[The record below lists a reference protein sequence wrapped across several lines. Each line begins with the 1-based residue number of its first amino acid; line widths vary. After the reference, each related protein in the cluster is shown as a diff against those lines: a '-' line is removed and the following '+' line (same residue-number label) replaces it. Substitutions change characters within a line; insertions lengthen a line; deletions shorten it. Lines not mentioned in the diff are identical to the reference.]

1 MPSFLFSYNDSS
13 KLLRSSLVIHKTR
26 RPHPTNLVHSS
37 TSSLRCCYILR
48 RHRNKTKDEKKRAG
62 ATNPKKAC
70 AIPQCKEIVYRLS
83 TTRLIYTMRFQEPSM
98 APGRLGRDAV
108 LPGDFQQEEQS
119 KEQNKREAGAEALP
133 PCETRAGL
141 EYGSPLL

>member
-48 RHRNKTKDEKKRAG
+48 RHRNKTKDEKKAV

-83 TTRLIYTMRFQEPSM
+83 TTRLIYIMRFREPSM
-98 APGRLGRDAV
+98 APGTQCCAPRS
-108 LPGDFQQEEQS
+108 FQQDEQS
-119 KEQNKREAGAEALP
+119 KNRTKE
-133 PCETRAGL
+133 GL
-141 EYGSPLL
+141 RGQDLYLVM